1 MSLKD
6 NLMEEL
12 QKLRVSRERP
22 MIKQVGKK
30 GPKKKE
36 DKYLDLAKSLLADE
50 GESE

>member
-1 MSLKD
+1 VSLKE

-22 MIKQVGKK
+22 QVKQVKK
-30 GPKKKE
+30 GAKKKD

-50 GESE
+50 EEE

>member
-22 MIKQVGKK
+22 MIKQVKK